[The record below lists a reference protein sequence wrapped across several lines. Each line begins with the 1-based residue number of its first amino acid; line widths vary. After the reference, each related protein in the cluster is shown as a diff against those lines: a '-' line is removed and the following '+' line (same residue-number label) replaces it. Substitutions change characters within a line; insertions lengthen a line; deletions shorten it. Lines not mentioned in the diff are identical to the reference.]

1 MDFPLSETS
10 RLYLRKITTKDADD
24 IFEYLSNDEVTKYLG
39 RESLNDIG
47 ESYDLIKKF
56 ETNYIDKRGIRWGM
70 IHKATGHLI
79 GTIGYDAIQ
88 IKNKR
93 ADIGYDLNI
102 KYWRQGFATEAINEV
117 IRLGF
122 ENLGLNRIGAVV
134 FPQNIPSLN
143 LLEKVGFTKEGI
155 LRDYIIQN
163 NIERD
168 TVVLSLLKKEYPS
181 NIN

>member
-10 RLYLRKITTKDADD
+10 RLYLRKITIKDADD

-56 ETNYIDKRGIRWGM
+56 ETNFIDKRGIRWGI
-70 IHKATGHLI
+70 IHKATGQLI
-79 GTIGYDAIQ
+79 GTVGYDAIQ

-93 ADIGYDLNI
+93 ADIGYDINI

-122 ENLGLNRIGAVV
+122 ENLDLNRIGAVV
-134 FPQNIPSLN
+134 FPENIASLN
-143 LLEKVGFTKEGI
+143 LLEKLGFTKEGI

-163 NIERD
+163 DIERD
-168 TVVLSLLKKEYPS
+168 TVVLSLLKAMF
-181 NIN
+181 